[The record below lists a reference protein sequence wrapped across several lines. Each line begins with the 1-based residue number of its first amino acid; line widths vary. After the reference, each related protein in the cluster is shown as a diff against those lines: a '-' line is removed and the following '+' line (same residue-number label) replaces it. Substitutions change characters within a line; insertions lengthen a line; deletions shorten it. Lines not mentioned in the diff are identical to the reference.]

1 MWKSLCGLLFMLDV
15 NGKHLDLDHIL
26 EKVKLRGL
34 EFNFKFEKGELE
46 IERLHITKTTK
57 AKWCNL
63 IAWEHHKMYN
73 YFSRFAP
80 RNND

>member
-1 MWKSLCGLLFMLDV
+1 MFGV

-34 EFNFKFEKGELE
+34 DFNFKFEKGELE
-46 IERLHITKTTK
+46 IEQLHITKTTK

-63 IAWEHHKMYN
+63 IAWEHHKKYN
-73 YFSRFAP
+73 DFSRFAQ
-80 RNND
+80 R